1 MLTQRDVLRGV
12 HGQKDPTTL
21 ACGLRFHYENG
32 AFRYLTFGDTL
43 IEVLSKGS
51 ELVTFTWQEPGAR
64 VEIILVW
71 QTFLH
76 VIQGLSELILPCEY
90 EHTRK
95 VIGSLVWPQPQ

>member
-21 ACGLRFHYENG
+21 ASGLRFHDENWT
-32 AFRYLTFGDTL
+32 FRDLSFSYAL
-43 IEVLSKGS
+43 IEVLSEGS

-76 VIQGLSELILPCEY
+76 VIQSLSELILPSEY